1 MKKIIFLLAL
11 TFTTLSGY
19 AQSRSVTPEA
29 RAQAMTTSMT
39 QHLRLN
45 SAQAAKVKEI
55 NLSSIQQLE
64 KAKKDFK
71 NDPRQL
77 KATMDLI
84 GATRL
89 ESLKSVLSVTQF
101 QQYQQQRERKLGIPS
116 QAGTNG
122 GVPQEYSN

>member
-1 MKKIIFLLAL
+1 MKRILFLLAL
-11 TFTTLSGY
+11 AFTTFAGH
-19 AQSRSVTPEA
+19 AQSGSLTPEA
-29 RAQAMTTSMT
+29 RAQSMTTSMA

-45 SAQAAKVKEI
+45 PAQTAKVKEI
-55 NLSSIQQLE
+55 NLASVQQLE
-64 KAKKDFK
+64 KAKKDFR

-89 ESLKSVLSVTQF
+89 EALKSVLSVTQF

-116 QAGTNG
+116 QAGTTG